1 MFNFKNK
8 FMEIPGKA
16 REIQR
21 ISLEILWQDL
31 GDRPANNTES
41 HGYNS
46 WGFFCFV
53 VVYGQMAFSRLSV

>member
-1 MFNFKNK
+1 
-8 FMEIPGKA
+8 MEIPGKT

-31 GDRPANNTES
+31 GDSPANNTES
-41 HGYNS
+41 PGCNS

-53 VVYGQMAFSRLSV
+53 VV